1 MLSLPPCVQIYI
13 ARSPI
18 DMRKSFDALEN
29 LVRRGLGIDP
39 MTGHLFVFTNKKR
52 DKIKIL
58 AWDRHGWSILYKRL
72 EVGTYKLPEARSV
85 AEGGRVQVEAAE
97 LALMLEG
104 IDLTQRQAA
113 QAVDAR
119 WLRGPKRFIY
129 RDRSRAGP
137 TDALS
142 ADKGQ
147 KSLHGD
153 CGCDLRARPCPS
165 PRILLQTAHQ

>member
-1 MLSLPPCVQIYI
+1 VQIYI
-13 ARSPI
+13 AKSPI

-85 AEGGRVQVEAAE
+85 AEGGGIQVEAAE

-104 IDLTQRQAA
+104 IDLTHVKRRKRWTPPTSVAPRGLPIGAEVA
-113 QAVDAR
+113 QA
-119 WLRGPKRFIY
+119 P
-129 RDRSRAGP
+129 P
-137 TDALS
+137 
-142 ADKGQ
+142 
-147 KSLHGD
+147 
-153 CGCDLRARPCPS
+153 PP
-165 PRILLQTAHQ
+165 